1 MIQTFLEELTYLL
14 SNYKLTMYLFAIL
27 NLVIW
32 EVAGLVG
39 NFLFNKISRDRGK
52 VNSSGS

>member
-1 MIQTFLEELTYLL
+1 MIQTFLVELTYLL
-14 SNYKLTMYLFAIL
+14 ENYKFTMYLFAFL

-39 NFLFNKISRDRGK
+39 NFLFNKISRVRGK
-52 VNSSGS
+52 GNSSGS

>member
-1 MIQTFLEELTYLL
+1 MIQTFLDELTYLL